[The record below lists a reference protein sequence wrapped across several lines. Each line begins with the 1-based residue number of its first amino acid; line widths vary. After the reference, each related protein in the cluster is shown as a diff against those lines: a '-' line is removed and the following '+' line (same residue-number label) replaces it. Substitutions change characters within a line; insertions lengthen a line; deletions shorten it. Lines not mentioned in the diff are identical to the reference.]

1 MSQAASGPKSGPDA
15 PEPPWKAASMRQRV
29 VDWLLYRYRR
39 RVPDLTYQIE
49 KRLMSSTSSGLDPA
63 NALRAE

>member
-1 MSQAASGPKSGPDA
+1 MSQAASGPKCGPDA
-15 PEPPWKAASMRQRV
+15 PEPPPKAASMRQRV
-29 VDWLLYRYRR
+29 VDWLLYRR